1 MNPTQK
7 FFSKIGF
14 NYLIFGICTIVFQII
29 IINILSKTNPS
40 LVSDINLITSISS
53 LCNYILPFP
62 ILYWLM
68 KKLESNKLEKH
79 DSNTKTFIT
88 YIGITLT
95 LMWIGNLIGLLITNL
110 LSGAIQN
117 DIANP
122 VHNLINSTDIWLNL
136 LLISIIAPICEE
148 IIFRKLIIDRT
159 IKYGANVSIVLSAV
173 IFALFHGNLNQ
184 FFYALLIGGFFS
196 YIYIKTGKI
205 VYPIIL
211 HIIVNTMGS
220 VASLIFAQAVSN
232 LQTAVNPLELAFILI
247 YIIIVFSSFII
258 GAWGLSR
265 FRPQKLEHSLK
276 TVFFNQGMICCIGFF
291 LIIFLRQILFYL
303 QPKQANAEINDALN

>member
-29 IINILSKTNPS
+29 ITIILSKTNPT
-40 LVSDINLITSISS
+40 LVSDINIITSISS

-68 KKLESNKLEKH
+68 KKLESNNLEKH

-122 VHNLINSTDIWLNL
+122 VQNLINSTNIWLNL

-276 TVFFNQGMICCIGFF
+276 TVFLNPGMICFIGF
-291 LIIFLRQILFYL
+291 LIIIFIRQILF
-303 QPKQANAEINDALN
+303 

>member
-265 FRPQKLEHSLK
+265 LRTQKLEHYLK
-276 TVFFNQGMICCIGFF
+276 TVFFNPGMICFIGFF
-291 LIIFLRQILFYL
+291 IIIFIRQILF
-303 QPKQANAEINDALN
+303 

>member
-1 MNPTQK
+1 MKNNIKKSNVTAMNMVKK

-14 NYLIFGICTIVFQII
+14 NYLIFGICTIVFQVI
-29 IINILSKTNPS
+29 IINILSKTTPTLLN
-40 LVSDINLITSISS
+40 DINLITAISS

-68 KKLESNKLEKH
+68 KKLDSTRLEKH
-79 DSNTKTFIT
+79 DSNAKTFII

-122 VHNLINSTDIWLNL
+122 VQNLINSTDIWLNL

-148 IIFRKLIIDRT
+148 IIFRKIIIDRT
-159 IKYGANVSIVLSAV
+159 VKYGVNVSIVLSAV

-184 FFYALLIGGFFS
+184 FFYAFLIGGFFS
-196 YIYIKTGKI
+196 YVYIKTGKI
-205 VYPIIL
+205 IYPIIL

-220 VASLIFAQAVSN
+220 VVSIIFAQAVSN
-232 LQTAVNPLELAFILI
+232 MQTSINPSDIIFVLI
-247 YIIIVFSSFII
+247 YIIFVFSSFII

-265 FRPQKLEHSLK
+265 FRPKKLEYPLK
-276 TVFFNQGMICCIGFF
+276 TVFLNPGMICFIGFF
-291 LIIFLRQILFYL
+291 IIILIRQILF
-303 QPKQANAEINDALN
+303 

>member
-40 LVSDINLITSISS
+40 LVRDINLITSISS

-276 TVFFNQGMICCIGFF
+276 TVFLTQ
-291 LIIFLRQILFYL
+291 
-303 QPKQANAEINDALN
+303 E

>member
-276 TVFFNQGMICCIGFF
+276 TVFFNPGMICFIGFF
-291 LIIFLRQILFYL
+291 IIIFRRQILF
-303 QPKQANAEINDALN
+303 